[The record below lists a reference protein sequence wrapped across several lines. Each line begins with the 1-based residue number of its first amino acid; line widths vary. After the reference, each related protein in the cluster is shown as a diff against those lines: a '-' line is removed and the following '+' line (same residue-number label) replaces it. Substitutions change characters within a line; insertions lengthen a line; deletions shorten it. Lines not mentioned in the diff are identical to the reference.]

1 MRAAFSILGLV
12 ITLAVVLFM
21 VKQQARSLQPVPA
34 SPAAASASGAAGA
47 IASGAGALQGGTV
60 RPEAVRQ
67 ELQQLVDQAAARASE
82 AQP

>member
-21 VKQQARSLQPVPA
+21 VKQQARSLQPPA
-34 SPAAASASGAAGA
+34 AAASAGVS
-47 IASGAGALQGGTV
+47 ASAAGALQAGSV

>member
-21 VKQQARSLQPVPA
+21 VKQQARSLQPPA
-34 SPAAASASGAAGA
+34 ASGSPAASAAGL
-47 IASGAGALQGGTV
+47 ASSAPGAVQAGAV

-67 ELQQLVDQAAARASE
+67 ELQQLVDQAAARASV

>member
-12 ITLAVVLFM
+12 IALAVVLFM
-21 VKQQARSLQPVPA
+21 VKQQARTLAPPPVPSSA
-34 SPAAASASGAAGA
+34 LGSAASATA
-47 IASGAGALQGGTV
+47 T

-67 ELQQLVDQAAARASE
+67 EVQQLLDQAAVRASE

>member
-12 ITLAVVLFM
+12 IALAVVLFM
-21 VKQQARSLQPVPA
+21 VKQQARSLQPA
-34 SPAAASASGAAGA
+34 GSASASGSASNS
-47 IASGAGALQGGTV
+47 ASGAGAVPGGPV

-67 ELQQLVDQAAARASE
+67 EVQQLVDQAAARASE